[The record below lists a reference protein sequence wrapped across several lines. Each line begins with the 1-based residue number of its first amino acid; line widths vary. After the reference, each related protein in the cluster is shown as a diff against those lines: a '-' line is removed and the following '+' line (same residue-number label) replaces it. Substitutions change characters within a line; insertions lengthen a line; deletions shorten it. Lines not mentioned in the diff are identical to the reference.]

1 MPVDQH
7 NGDRRQETR
16 NGLIQMAKA
25 ELQAHDAVGLLH
37 PSVDE
42 MLQLAKH
49 ASSLGDTDPARAI
62 VMAVPTNNKPAR
74 PSLVAAS
81 SDNQDYLALFN
92 DAENAA
98 LCRINELGHDSKL
111 ASQQVLFETCS
122 GGWD

>member
-1 MPVDQH
+1 MLNLGLCFQCYLNLFNAGNFILKHYRRWMPVDQH

-42 MLQLAKH
+42 MLQLTKH
-49 ASSLGDTDPARAI
+49 ASLGDTDPARAI
-62 VMAVPTNNKPAR
+62 VMAVPTNNNKPAR
-74 PSLVAAS
+74 PALVAAS

-92 DAENAA
+92 DA
-98 LCRINELGHDSKL
+98 
-111 ASQQVLFETCS
+111 
-122 GGWD
+122 